1 VGRHGDDLAA
11 VLSLDFFLALDV
23 VDIPIAELPEC
34 QQDGTRSVFTVI
46 ADNAAFTC
54 VFRSRSAFSLY
65 RKPSNN
71 WGA

>member
-23 VDIPIAELPEC
+23 VDIPIAE
-34 QQDGTRSVFTVI
+34 
-46 ADNAAFTC
+46 C

-65 RKPSNN
+65 RKPKR
-71 WGA
+71 GM